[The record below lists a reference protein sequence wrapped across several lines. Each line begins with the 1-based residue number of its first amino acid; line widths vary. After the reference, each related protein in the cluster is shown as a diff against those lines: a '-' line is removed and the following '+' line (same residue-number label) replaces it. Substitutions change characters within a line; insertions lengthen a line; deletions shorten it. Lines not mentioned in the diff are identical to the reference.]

1 MADSFARLLRTLFM
15 LALGVFVVGLAL
27 FLLMFTLTLMLLRR
41 LWGVLTGRPSTAGD
55 GWVQFQQSAASTVW
69 RTYRQGAGRPGK
81 APDAAPARDEVVD
94 VVDVDFREVSAR
106 SRGETEDS
114 KRIER

>member
-1 MADSFARLLRTLFM
+1 MADSFVRLLRTLFM

-41 LWGVLTGRPSTAGD
+41 LWGILTGRQPTAGD

-69 RTYRQGAGRPGK
+69 RKYRQGTGRPG
-81 APDAAPARDEVVD
+81 PSQEAALARGD
-94 VVDVDFREVSAR
+94 VVDVDFREVNAR
-106 SRGETEDS
+106 SHAEPEDS
-114 KRIER
+114 RRIER